1 MSKKIIGIF
10 VCMLLLT
17 TCVIP
22 VMADTTK
29 DALSVSSNDLAFD
42 LTIKLLIKLIGY
54 SSLAACIIKDNQ
66 IIWSIGYGYY
76 DRSELK
82 HATTDTIYNLM
93 SISKTITGTALMQ
106 LYEQG
111 LFELDDDVNTFLPFD
126 LRNPNFPDD
135 PITFRMLLSHTSSLY
150 CPSYDYYW
158 NNFSGDPPF
167 NFYPEQF
174 LKEYLLP
181 GGEYYDPGVWST
193 EHRPGEYA
201 LYVNVGFEIIAY
213 LVELISGE
221 LFLEYCDTYI
231 FSPLDMK
238 NTGFNLSC
246 LDIDQVA
253 IPYWRVMCRY
263 YKINELRFWF
273 ERYTPPDQYWRIR
286 WYPAGGLYSTVSDLS
301 HFLIAHMNDGIYNG
315 TRILQKETVELM
327 HEIQPG
333 NQIDYGLAWYQDTI
347 WGINVTG
354 HSGGN
359 VGVNTEMCYNQ
370 TEEIGVIWF
379 ANGCPG
385 YFQPLGEYHVFKIL
399 NYLLFTKEGTFK
411 GKMQHN
417 LTISSDPFFLTP
429 FKQFLE
435 THPKQ

>member
-1 MSKKIIGIF
+1 MNKKLIGMF
-10 VCMLLLT
+10 VCVLLLT

-174 LKEYLLP
+174 LKEYL
-181 GGEYYDPGVWST
+181 
-193 EHRPGEYA
+193 
-201 LYVNVGFEIIAY
+201 
-213 LVELISGE
+213 
-221 LFLEYCDTYI
+221 
-231 FSPLDMK
+231 
-238 NTGFNLSC
+238 
-246 LDIDQVA
+246 
-253 IPYWRVMCRY
+253 
-263 YKINELRFWF
+263 
-273 ERYTPPDQYWRIR
+273 
-286 WYPAGGLYSTVSDLS
+286 
-301 HFLIAHMNDGIYNG
+301 
-315 TRILQKETVELM
+315 
-327 HEIQPG
+327 
-333 NQIDYGLAWYQDTI
+333 
-347 WGINVTG
+347 
-354 HSGGN
+354 
-359 VGVNTEMCYNQ
+359 
-370 TEEIGVIWF
+370 
-379 ANGCPG
+379 
-385 YFQPLGEYHVFKIL
+385 
-399 NYLLFTKEGTFK
+399 
-411 GKMQHN
+411 
-417 LTISSDPFFLTP
+417 
-429 FKQFLE
+429 
-435 THPKQ
+435 